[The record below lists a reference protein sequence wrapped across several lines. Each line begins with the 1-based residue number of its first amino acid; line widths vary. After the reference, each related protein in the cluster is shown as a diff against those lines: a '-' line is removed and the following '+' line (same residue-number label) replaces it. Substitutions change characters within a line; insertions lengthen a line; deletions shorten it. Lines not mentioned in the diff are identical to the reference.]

1 MEWNMEYHAHPDS
14 ELSDE
19 QLSQLVDTLTQKQ
32 NSLTQQNEELQR
44 LITQKQDCSILD
56 FADAARLKDES
67 LRASILF
74 DKNQEF
80 LQQIARAFVMLK
92 NGRYGVSTVTGEPI
106 PIERLLIVPWTSTCI
121 EDIST

>member
-1 MEWNMEYHAHPDS
+1 MEYHAHPDS

-19 QLSQLVDTLTQKQ
+19 QLSQLVNTLTQKQ
-32 NSLTQQNEELQR
+32 NSLTQQNEEFQR

-67 LRASILF
+67 LRAAILF